1 MFYIPLT
8 LALVFIAMLLINF
21 IVGFLLLNI
30 RDKNYWVISTV
41 TSLVFTLIFVVVL

>member
-1 MFYIPLT
+1 MLYVIGT
-8 LALVFIAMLLINF
+8 VALVILLINF

-41 TSLVFTLIFVVVL
+41 TSLLFT